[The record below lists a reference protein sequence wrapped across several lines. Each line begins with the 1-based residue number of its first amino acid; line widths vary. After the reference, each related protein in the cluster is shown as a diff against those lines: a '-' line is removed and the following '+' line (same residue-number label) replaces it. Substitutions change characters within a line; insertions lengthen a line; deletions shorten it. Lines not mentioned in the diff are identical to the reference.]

1 MTRTWYRVTIVWD
14 FNILNLTAF
23 NTLTTIV
30 DTLHS
35 RSCTMNLFELLS
47 NRLCKFIIY
56 DQLFSIMPVNSD
68 DVFKY
73 QSTPS
78 PIFKVHLIKKLHA
91 GLYMLLKLN
100 IKLKLKKSEAIYY
113 CSSCS
118 HIYNSG
124 QIGYSLGRSGWR
136 SPPPP
141 APGAVGSPSPSW
153 CPAEHP
159 PGPARSQTGPAPQGW
174 GAGKTSRS
182 FHPEN
187 RDITNYKQQN

>member
-1 MTRTWYRVTIVWD
+1 
-14 FNILNLTAF
+14 
-23 NTLTTIV
+23 
-30 DTLHS
+30 
-35 RSCTMNLFELLS
+35 MNSFELLS

-100 IKLKLKKSEAIYY
+100 IILTLKKSEAIYY

-118 HIYNSG
+118 NICWVLTGSVWLEISTTTRSWGCRFSQSLLMPSRASSRAGQVTNWASSSG
-124 QIGYSLGRSGWR
+124 
-136 SPPPP
+136 
-141 APGAVGSPSPSW
+141 VGSWENFSFISS
-153 CPAEHP
+153 CK
-159 PGPARSQTGPAPQGW
+159 QG
-174 GAGKTSRS
+174 
-182 FHPEN
+182 HH
-187 RDITNYKQQN
+187 QL